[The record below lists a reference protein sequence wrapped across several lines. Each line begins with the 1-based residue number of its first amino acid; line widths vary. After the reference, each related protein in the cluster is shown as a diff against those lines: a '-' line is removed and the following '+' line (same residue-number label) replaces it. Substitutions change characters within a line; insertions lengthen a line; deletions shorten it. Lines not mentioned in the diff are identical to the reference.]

1 MRNIV
6 KMNSKR
12 KREVEWGDLNHIQ
25 FKKDVFIGRNKDE
38 IHGKDLDN
46 VGGYV
51 GV

>member
-12 KREVEWGDLNHIQ
+12 EREAEWGDLIYIQ

-38 IHGKDLDN
+38 IRGKDLDN
-46 VGGYV
+46 FGGYV